1 MATLNHS
8 EYFRGFFNDMDI
20 LVSKNIQLLG
30 CKEKKPVCLLLVKNY
45 LRCWQNCVL
54 NPNNFSR
61 RLLSSNCIIKR
72 SLTLKWLAQEIP
84 FKQAK
89 KFSLAS
95 PFCRQSFWYQSTRM
109 ARLSTCRHLV
119 LKHLGIYSAIV
130 LLKMTI
136 TTLSRDVTIFFPKF
150 PFKARKKHSLHD

>member
-8 EYFRGFFNDMDI
+8 EDFRGFFNDMDI
-20 LVSKNIQLLG
+20 LVCKNIQFLG
-30 CKEKKPVCLLLVKNY
+30 SKEKKPVCLLLVKNY

-89 KFSLAS
+89 KFSPAS

-109 ARLSTCRHLV
+109 ARLSTCRHL
-119 LKHLGIYSAIV
+119 LKHSGIYSAIV
-130 LLKMTI
+130 LLKITI
-136 TTLSRDVTIFFPKF
+136 TTLSRDATIISKF
-150 PFKARKKHSLHD
+150 SF

>member
-1 MATLNHS
+1 MATLNHL
-8 EYFRGFFNDMDI
+8 EDFRGFFNDMDI

-30 CKEKKPVCLLLVKNY
+30 CKEKKPVYLLLVKNY

-61 RLLSSNCIIKR
+61 RLSNWIIKR
-72 SLTLKWLAQEIP
+72 SLTLKWFAQEIP
-84 FKQAK
+84 FKQSK

-109 ARLSTCRHLV
+109 ARLSSCRH
-119 LKHLGIYSAIV
+119 
-130 LLKMTI
+130 
-136 TTLSRDVTIFFPKF
+136 TLTFRNLFCNSFVEDNYYNIEQGCHYH
-150 PFKARKKHSLHD
+150 FKVSF